1 MEVREFLDEGKRY
14 IEQGNPVQ
22 ASEKLYKAAEEAVKA
37 LAQAHANGVWKEVE
51 EKGRWTSPL
60 LFKAITSIAKDLKD
74 EEIRRYWNTA
84 WTLHVEGF
92 HEARLDIDYVR
103 EQAGDI
109 EELVKLAETTRGWGK
124 PREGTPSALK
134 T

>member
-1 MEVREFLDEGKRY
+1 M
-14 IEQGNPVQ
+14 Q

-37 LAQAHANGVWKEVE
+37 LSQVYANGVWKEVA

-60 LFKAITSIAKDLKD
+60 LFRAVTEIAKNLKN

-92 HEARLDIDYVR
+92 HEGRLEIDYVKEEAR
-103 EQAGDI
+103 DI
-109 EELVKLAETTRGWGK
+109 EELVNLAEIGIDK
-124 PREGTPSALK
+124 
-134 T
+134 